1 MRLEYIGSS
10 TTPLVPAGPVTAIL
24 GSAYSGRV
32 GTPNSRFSSLVA
44 DVVNDHAGLLEFFT
58 KYEQQAPR
66 SIADFVAGNP
76 QEMPLAGFV
85 AALAKW
91 LPPTSKDHFA
101 YKQSTPE
108 AVKAVADAL
117 ARDRGLRVA
126 HDDVFMTN
134 GAFPALALAMRVLAD
149 AGDEI
154 IYNSPPWFFY
164 RGMIKYI
171 SAVPVRVDVTP
182 GTWDLDIAAIE
193 RAITAKT
200 RAIIVNSPNN
210 PSGRLYPREN
220 LDALARVLHAASERY
235 GRRIHLISDESYSR
249 ILFDGRRYVSPV
261 DSYPHSLLVY
271 TYGKQL
277 LTPGE
282 RMGYIALP
290 PAMPLAD
297 REVLRNQI
305 VMSQI
310 LLGWLFPNAVLQ
322 YAAADLEPL
331 SIDIAA
337 LQKKRDR
344 VATALRD
351 AGYYLNVP
359 EGTFYVLVRSPWGTP
374 GEFVD
379 HLAAKGVLVLPGSTF
394 EMPEFFRISITASLS
409 MIEKSLPVFA
419 AAIKQPARV

>member
-1 MRLEYIGSS
+1 MGQ
-10 TTPLVPAGPVTAIL
+10 ANA
-24 GSAYSGRV
+24 
-32 GTPNSRFSSLVA
+32 RFSSLVA
-44 DVVNDHAGLLEFFT
+44 DVVEDHAELLRFFGS
-58 KYEQQAPR
+58 YEERAPKA
-66 SIADFVAGNP
+66 IGDFVAGNP

-108 AVKAVADAL
+108 AVRAVAAAL
-117 ARDRGLRVA
+117 AKSHGLRVE
-126 HDDVFMTN
+126 HDDIFMTN
-134 GAFPALALAMRVLAD
+134 GAFPALALALRVLCD
-149 AGDEI
+149 PGDEV

-171 SAVPVRVDVTP
+171 SAIPVRVDVQQ
-182 GTWDLDIAAIE
+182 GSWDLDVPAIGD
-193 RAITAKT
+193 AITPKT

-220 LDALARVLHAASERY
+220 LDALARVLNSASERY

-249 ILFDGRRYVSPV
+249 ILFDGRKYISPV
-261 DSYPHSLLVY
+261 DSYAHSLLVY

-290 PAMPLAD
+290 PAMPLED
-297 REVLRNQI
+297 RKVLRDQI
-305 VMSQI
+305 VMSQV

-331 SIDIAA
+331 SIDIPA

-344 VATALRD
+344 MAKGLRD
-351 AGYYLNVP
+351 AGYDLNVP
-359 EGTFYVLVRSPWGTP
+359 EGTFYILVRSPWGKP
-374 GEFVD
+374 GEFAEAV
-379 HLAAKGVLVLPGSTF
+379 ARKGVLVLPGSTF
-394 EMPEFFRISITASLS
+394 EMPEYFRLSITASMQ
-409 MIEKSLPVFA
+409 MIEDSLPVLA

>member
-1 MRLEYIGSS
+1 MYR
-10 TTPLVPAGPVTAIL
+10 PAPVTAIL

-32 GTPNSRFSSLVA
+32 GSVNARFSSLVA
-44 DVVNDHAGLLEFFT
+44 DVVNDHADLRRFFGT
-58 KYEQQAPR
+58 YEELAPK
-66 SIADFVAGNP
+66 SIGDFVAGNP

-108 AVKAVADAL
+108 AVKVVADVL

-126 HDDVFMTN
+126 HEDIFMTN
-134 GAFPALALAMRVLAD
+134 GAFPALALAMRVLCD
-149 AGDEI
+149 PGDEI
-154 IYNSPPWFFY
+154 VYNSPPWFFY

-171 SAVPVRVDVTP
+171 SAIPVRVDVKP
-182 GTWDLDIAAIE
+182 GSWDLDIDAIE
-193 RAITAKT
+193 RAITPKT

-220 LDALARVLHAASERY
+220 LDALARVMNAASERY

-249 ILFDGRRYVSPV
+249 ILFDGRKYISPV

-290 PAMPLAD
+290 PTMPLED
-297 REVLRNQI
+297 RRILRDQI
-305 VMSQI
+305 VMSQV

-322 YAAADLEPL
+322 YAIGDLEPL
-331 SIDIAA
+331 IIDIPH

-344 VATALRD
+344 VANGLRD
-351 AGYYLNVP
+351 AGYDLNVP
-359 EGTFYVLVRSPWGTP
+359 EGTFYILVKSPWGKP
-374 GEFVD
+374 GEFVE
-379 HLAAKGVLVLPGSTF
+379 HLATKGVLVLPGYTF
-394 EMPEFFRISITASLS
+394 EMPEYFRISITASMG
-409 MIEKSLPVFA
+409 MIEKSLPAFA
-419 AAIKQPARV
+419 AAIRQPARV

>member
-1 MRLEYIGSS
+1 MG
-10 TTPLVPAGPVTAIL
+10 TAK
-24 GSAYSGRV
+24 AK
-32 GTPNSRFSSLVA
+32 FSSLVA
-44 DVVNDHAGLLEFFT
+44 DVVNDHAELLRFFGS
-58 KYEQQAPR
+58 YEERAPKA
-66 SIADFVAGNP
+66 IGDFVAGNP

-91 LPPTSKDHFA
+91 LPPKSKDHFA

-108 AVKAVADAL
+108 AVRAVADAL
-117 ARDRGLRVA
+117 ARERGLRVA
-126 HDDVFMTN
+126 HEDIFMTN
-134 GAFPALALAMRVLAD
+134 GAFPGLALAMRVLCD
-149 AGDEI
+149 PGDEV

-171 SAVPVRVDVTP
+171 SAIPVRVDVQQ

-193 RAITAKT
+193 RAITPKT

-220 LDALARVLHAASERY
+220 LEALARVLNAASERY
-235 GRRIHLISDESYSR
+235 GRRIHLISDESYRR
-249 ILFDGRRYVSPV
+249 ILFDGRKYVSPV
-261 DSYPHSLLVY
+261 DSYAHSLLVY

-290 PAMPLAD
+290 PAMPLED
-297 REVLRNQI
+297 RTVLRDQI
-305 VMSQI
+305 VMSQV

-322 YAAADLEPL
+322 YATADLEPL
-331 SIDIAA
+331 TIDIAA

-344 VATALRD
+344 MAGGLRD
-351 AGYYLNVP
+351 AGYDLNVP
-359 EGTFYVLVRSPWGTP
+359 EGTFYILVRSPWGKP
-374 GEFVD
+374 GEFAEA
-379 HLAAKGVLVLPGSTF
+379 LAQKGVLVLPGSTF
-394 EMPEFFRISITASLS
+394 EMPEYFRISITASME
-409 MIEKSLPVFA
+409 MIEKSLPVLT